1 MKNMCRTISY
11 NCSHP
16 KGVPFSDACL
26 MHIYDYWQDLTV
38 TLMFRNVDNL
48 YKKTFYRGLI
58 TVF

>member
-1 MKNMCRTISY
+1 MCRTISY
-11 NCSHP
+11 KCSHP

-48 YKKTFYRGLI
+48 YKQTFYRGLI